1 MLHILWSI
9 LPIFVLIVLGNLLRR
24 NGIPSVKFW
33 NLNDKLVYWVLF
45 PSLLFYKTSTSDLSG
60 DLLGPF
66 AASILTGLV
75 AAVATSLIVGRL
87 FGFKGAQGTSIL
99 QGAARHNTFIAL
111 AIAERL
117 FGLEGLALAA
127 AMTATLI
134 PPTNILVISLMNV
147 MLRHGG
153 PGGLWRPVAK
163 DLARNPL
170 ILSVIL
176 GVGVNILNIGVI
188 PVVHETAEMLGRA
201 ALPIVLLAVGANI
214 RVREMRAAV
223 GPIAIATTVKFLVF
237 PSAALAMCWTLGITG
252 VPAYIIAIFAAMP
265 TASSSFT
272 IAREMGGDAPLVAG
286 MITLQTL
293 LSLITVPITLVIARS
308 LF

>member
-1 MLHILWSI
+1 
-9 LPIFVLIVLGNLLRR
+9 
-24 NGIPSVKFW
+24 
-33 NLNDKLVYWVLF
+33 
-45 PSLLFYKTSTSDLSG
+45 
-60 DLLGPF
+60 
-66 AASILTGLV
+66 
-75 AAVATSLIVGRL
+75 
-87 FGFKGAQGTSIL
+87 
-99 QGAARHNTFIAL
+99 
-111 AIAERL
+111 
-117 FGLEGLALAA
+117 
-127 AMTATLI
+127 
-134 PPTNILVISLMNV
+134 MNV